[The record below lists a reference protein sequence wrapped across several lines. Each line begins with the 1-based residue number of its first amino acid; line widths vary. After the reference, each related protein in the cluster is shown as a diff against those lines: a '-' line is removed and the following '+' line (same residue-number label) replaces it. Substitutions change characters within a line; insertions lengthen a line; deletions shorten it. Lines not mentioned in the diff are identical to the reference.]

1 LSEKEFAYAP
11 QEDVQKR
18 ANLPSRAITRAII
31 PAAGLGTRLLSV
43 TKEQPKEMLAVFAPG
58 RFGGTSLKPVVQ
70 LISEQL
76 QTCGIREFC
85 FVVGRGKRAIED
97 HFDKSYEL
105 EHKLR
110 ESGNSEALSE
120 VQRIASMADIF
131 YIRQKEQ
138 LGLGHAI
145 LCAKK
150 HVGNEPFAV
159 MLGDDIVVNERP
171 CIGQL
176 VDVFDEMHSS
186 VVGVE
191 QVPKSKIHRYGVI
204 KGKKVR
210 DEIYKVYDLVEKP
223 SPEEAPSDLAIIGR
237 YVFQPEIFSF
247 LEKIGPGKN
256 GEYQLTDAMRL
267 LCRKK
272 GMYGLRFKGRR
283 FDIGSKADW
292 VKATIALSLERK
304 DLADEL
310 RGIHEMLDKKH

>member
-1 LSEKEFAYAP
+1 MRTMK
-11 QEDVQKR
+11 VV
-18 ANLPSRAITRAII
+18 I
-31 PAAGLGTRLLSV
+31 PAAGMGIRFLPA
-43 TKEQPKEMLAVFAPG
+43 TKAQPKEML
-58 RFGGTSLKPVVQ
+58 PVVDKPAIQ
-70 LISEQL
+70 Y
-76 QTCGIREFC
+76 
-85 FVVGRGKRAIED
+85 VVEEAVASGMTDIIIITGRGKRAIED

-110 ESGNSEALSE
+110 ESGNSEALAE

-150 HVGNEPFAV
+150 HIGNEPFAV
-159 MLGDDIVVNERP
+159 MLGDDIVVSDKP

-176 VDVFDEMHSS
+176 VDVFDDVKAS

-191 QVPKSKIHRYGVI
+191 QVPKSKIQRYGVI
-204 KGKKVR
+204 KGRRVK
-210 DEIYKVYDLVEKP
+210 DDIYKVDDLVEKP

-237 YVFQPEIFSF
+237 YVFQPDIFSS
-247 LEKIGPGKN
+247 LEKIGPGKG

-267 LCRKK
+267 VCRKS
-272 GMYGLRFKGRR
+272 GLYGLKFKGRR

-292 VKATIALSLERK
+292 IRATVALSMERK

-310 RGIHEMLDKKH
+310 KSAPEFAIRKH

>member
-1 LSEKEFAYAP
+1 MAKKPLYGHQMPFPTMK
-11 QEDVQKR
+11 VV
-18 ANLPSRAITRAII
+18 I
-31 PAAGLGTRLLSV
+31 PAAGMGTRFLPA
-43 TKEQPKEMLAVFAPG
+43 TKAQPKEML
-58 RFGGTSLKPVVQ
+58 PVVDKPAIQ
-70 LISEQL
+70 Y
-76 QTCGIREFC
+76 
-85 FVVGRGKRAIED
+85 VVEEAVESGMTDIIIITGRGKRAIED

-110 ESGNSEALSE
+110 ESGNKEALEE

-159 MLGDDIVVNERP
+159 MLGDDIVVNEKP

-176 VDVFDEMHSS
+176 VDVHEDYRAS

-191 QVPKSKIHRYGVI
+191 KVPASKISRYGVI
-204 KGKKVR
+204 SGKRVK
-210 DEIYKVYDLVEKP
+210 DNIFKIDDLIEKP
-223 SPEEAPSDLAIIGR
+223 SPSEAPSDLAIIGR
-237 YVFQPEIFSF
+237 YVFEPEIFTY
-247 LEKIGPGKN
+247 LERIGPGKG

-272 GMYGLRFKGRR
+272 GLYGLRFSGRR

-292 VKATIALSLERK
+292 IRATIELSMDRE
-304 DLADEL
+304 DISEEL
-310 RGIHEMLDKKH
+310 RSAVQKARR

>member
-1 LSEKEFAYAP
+1 MK
-11 QEDVQKR
+11 VV
-18 ANLPSRAITRAII
+18 I
-31 PAAGLGTRLLSV
+31 PAAGMGTRFLPA
-43 TKEQPKEMLAVFAPG
+43 TKAQPKEML
-58 RFGGTSLKPVVQ
+58 PVVDKPAIQ
-70 LISEQL
+70 Y
-76 QTCGIREFC
+76 
-85 FVVGRGKRAIED
+85 VVEEAVESGMTDIIIITGRGKRAIED

-110 ESGNSEALSE
+110 ESGNKEALEE

-159 MLGDDIVVNERP
+159 MLGDDIVVNEKP

-176 VDVFDEMHSS
+176 VDVHEDYRAS

-191 QVPKSKIHRYGVI
+191 KVPASKISRYGVI
-204 KGKKVR
+204 SGKRVKNNIFKI
-210 DEIYKVYDLVEKP
+210 DDLIEKP
-223 SPEEAPSDLAIIGR
+223 SPSEAPSDLAIIGR
-237 YVFQPEIFSF
+237 YVFEPEIFTY
-247 LEKIGPGKN
+247 LERIGPGKG

-272 GMYGLRFKGRR
+272 GLYGLRFSGRR

-292 VKATIALSLERK
+292 IRATIELSMDRE
-304 DLADEL
+304 DISEEL
-310 RGIHEMLDKKH
+310 RSAVQKARR

>member
-1 LSEKEFAYAP
+1 MK
-11 QEDVQKR
+11 VV
-18 ANLPSRAITRAII
+18 I
-31 PAAGLGTRLLSV
+31 PAAGLGVRFLPA
-43 TKEQPKEMLAVFAPG
+43 TKAQPKEML
-58 RFGGTSLKPVVQ
+58 PVVDKPAIQ
-70 LISEQL
+70 Y
-76 QTCGIREFC
+76 
-85 FVVGRGKRAIED
+85 VVEEAVASGMTDIIIITGRGKRAIED

-110 ESGNSEALSE
+110 ESGNSEALRE

-159 MLGDDIVVNERP
+159 MLGDDIVVSHRP

-176 VDVFDEMHSS
+176 VDVFDGVGAS

-191 QVPKSKIHRYGVI
+191 QVPKFKIHKYGVI
-204 KGKKVR
+204 KGRRIR
-210 DEIYKVYDLVEKP
+210 DDIYQVSDLVEKP
-223 SPEEAPSDLAIIGR
+223 SPDEAPSDLAIIGR
-237 YVFQPEIFSF
+237 YVFKPEIFRF
-247 LEKIGPGKN
+247 LEKIGPGKG

-267 LCRKK
+267 LCGKK
-272 GMYGLRFKGRR
+272 GLFGLKFKGRR

-292 VKATIALSLERK
+292 VRATVALSMERA
-304 DLADEL
+304 DLAEEL
-310 RGIHEMLDKKH
+310 GQSLDHLAKRR

>member
-1 LSEKEFAYAP
+1 MK
-11 QEDVQKR
+11 VV
-18 ANLPSRAITRAII
+18 I
-31 PAAGLGTRLLSV
+31 PAAGMGIRFLPA
-43 TKEQPKEMLAVFAPG
+43 TKAQPKEML
-58 RFGGTSLKPVVQ
+58 PVVDKPAIQ
-70 LISEQL
+70 Y
-76 QTCGIREFC
+76 
-85 FVVGRGKRAIED
+85 VVEEAVASGMTDIIIITGRGKRAIED

-110 ESGNSEALSE
+110 ESGNSEALAE

-150 HVGNEPFAV
+150 HIGNEPFAV
-159 MLGDDIVVNERP
+159 MLGDDIVVSDRP

-176 VDVFDEMHSS
+176 VDVFDDVKAS

-191 QVPKSKIHRYGVI
+191 QVPKSKIQRYGVI
-204 KGKKVR
+204 KGRRVK
-210 DEIYKVYDLVEKP
+210 DDIYKVDDLVEKP

-237 YVFQPEIFSF
+237 YVFQPDIFSS
-247 LEKIGPGKN
+247 LEKIGPGKG

-267 LCRKK
+267 VCRKY
-272 GMYGLRFKGRR
+272 GMYGLKFKGRR
-283 FDIGSKADW
+283 FDIGSKVDW
-292 VKATIALSLERK
+292 IRATVALSMERK

-310 RGIHEMLDKKH
+310 KSAPEFAIRKH

>member
-1 LSEKEFAYAP
+1 MK
-11 QEDVQKR
+11 VV
-18 ANLPSRAITRAII
+18 I
-31 PAAGLGTRLLSV
+31 PAAGMGTRFLPA
-43 TKEQPKEMLAVFAPG
+43 TKAQPKEML
-58 RFGGTSLKPVVQ
+58 PVVDKPAIQ
-70 LISEQL
+70 Y
-76 QTCGIREFC
+76 
-85 FVVGRGKRAIED
+85 VVEEAVASGMTDIIIITGRGKRAIED

-110 ESGNSEALSE
+110 ESGNQEALEE

-159 MLGDDIVVNERP
+159 MLGDDIVVNEMP

-176 VDVFDEMHSS
+176 VDVHEDYGAS

-191 QVPKSKIHRYGVI
+191 KVPASKISRYGVI
-204 KGKKVR
+204 SGKRVK
-210 DEIYKVYDLVEKP
+210 DSIFKIDDLIEKP
-223 SPEEAPSDLAIIGR
+223 SPSEAPSDLAIIGR
-237 YVFQPEIFSF
+237 YVFEPEIFAY
-247 LEKIGPGKN
+247 LERIGPGKG

-272 GMYGLRFKGRR
+272 GLYGLRFSGRR

-292 VKATIALSLERK
+292 IRATIELSMDRE
-304 DLADEL
+304 DISEEL
-310 RGIHEMLDKKH
+310 RSALKKARR

>member
-1 LSEKEFAYAP
+1 MK
-11 QEDVQKR
+11 VV
-18 ANLPSRAITRAII
+18 I
-31 PAAGLGTRLLSV
+31 PAAGMGIRFLPA
-43 TKEQPKEMLAVFAPG
+43 TKAQPKEML
-58 RFGGTSLKPVVQ
+58 PVVDKPAIQ
-70 LISEQL
+70 Y
-76 QTCGIREFC
+76 
-85 FVVGRGKRAIED
+85 VVEEAVASGMTDIIIITGRGKRAIED

-110 ESGNSEALSE
+110 ESGNSEALAE

-150 HVGNEPFAV
+150 HIGNEPFAV
-159 MLGDDIVVNERP
+159 MLGDDIVASDKP

-176 VDVFDEMHSS
+176 VDVFEDMKAS

-191 QVPKSKIHRYGVI
+191 QVPKSKIQRYGVI
-204 KGKKVR
+204 KGRRVK
-210 DEIYKVYDLVEKP
+210 DDIYKVEDLVEKP

-237 YVFQPEIFSF
+237 YVFQPDIFTS
-247 LEKIGPGKN
+247 LEKIGPGKG

-267 LCRKK
+267 VCRKS
-272 GMYGLRFKGRR
+272 GLYGLKFKGRR

-292 VKATIALSLERK
+292 IRATVALSMERK

-310 RGIHEMLDKKH
+310 RSAPEFAGRKH

>member
-1 LSEKEFAYAP
+1 MK
-11 QEDVQKR
+11 VV
-18 ANLPSRAITRAII
+18 I
-31 PAAGLGTRLLSV
+31 PAAGLGIRFLPA
-43 TKEQPKEMLAVFAPG
+43 TKAQPKEML
-58 RFGGTSLKPVVQ
+58 PVVDKPAIQ
-70 LISEQL
+70 Y
-76 QTCGIREFC
+76 
-85 FVVGRGKRAIED
+85 VVEEAVASGMTDIIMITGRGKRAIED

-110 ESGNSEALSE
+110 ESGNSEALAE
-120 VQRIASMADIF
+120 VQKIASMADIF

-176 VDVFDEMHSS
+176 VEAFEQVKSS

-191 QVPKSKIHRYGVI
+191 QVPKSRIQRYGVI
-204 KGKKVR
+204 KGKRFK
-210 DEIYKVYDLVEKP
+210 DDLYKVEDLVEKP
-223 SPEEAPSDLAIIGR
+223 TPEEAPSDLAIIGR

-247 LEKIGPGKN
+247 LEKIGPGKG

-267 LCRKK
+267 LCRKN
-272 GMYGLRFKGRR
+272 GLYGLKFKGRR
-283 FDIGSKADW
+283 YDIGSKADW
-292 VKATIALSLERK
+292 VRATIELSLERS
-304 DLADEL
+304 DLAPEL
-310 RGIHEMLDKKH
+310 RAALGSIRKSI

>member
-1 LSEKEFAYAP
+1 MMK
-11 QEDVQKR
+11 VV
-18 ANLPSRAITRAII
+18 I
-31 PAAGLGTRLLSV
+31 PAAGLGIRFLPA
-43 TKEQPKEMLAVFAPG
+43 TKAQPKEML
-58 RFGGTSLKPVVQ
+58 PVVDKPAIQ
-70 LISEQL
+70 Y
-76 QTCGIREFC
+76 
-85 FVVGRGKRAIED
+85 VVEEAVASGMTDIIIITGRGKRAIED

-110 ESGNSEALSE
+110 ETGNSEALSE

-150 HVGNEPFAV
+150 HIGNEPFAV

-176 VDVFDEMHSS
+176 VEVFEDVKAS

-191 QVPKSKIHRYGVI
+191 QVPKAKLHRYGVI
-204 KGKKVR
+204 KGKRVK
-210 DEIYKVYDLVEKP
+210 DEVYKVEDLVEKP
-223 SPEEAPSDLAIIGR
+223 AANEAPSDLAIIGR
-237 YVFQPEIFSF
+237 YVFEPDIFRY
-247 LEKIGPGKN
+247 LEKTSPGKG
-256 GEYQLTDAMRL
+256 GEIQLTDAMRL
-267 LCRKK
+267 MCRKS
-272 GMYGLRFKGRR
+272 GLYGLRFKGKR

-292 VKATIALSLERK
+292 VRATIELSMERH

-310 RGIHEMLDKKH
+310 RPSFEAACKRR

>member
-1 LSEKEFAYAP
+1 M
-11 QEDVQKR
+11 
-18 ANLPSRAITRAII
+18 I
-31 PAAGLGTRLLSV
+31 PAAGLGIRFLPA
-43 TKEQPKEMLAVFAPG
+43 TKAQPKEML
-58 RFGGTSLKPVVQ
+58 PVVDKPAIQ
-70 LISEQL
+70 Y
-76 QTCGIREFC
+76 
-85 FVVGRGKRAIED
+85 VVEEAVASGMTDIIMITGRGKRAIED

-110 ESGNSEALSE
+110 ELGNSEALSE

-176 VDVFDEMHSS
+176 VEAFEEVGSS

-191 QVPKSKIHRYGVI
+191 QVPRSRISRYGVI
-204 KGKKVR
+204 KGKRFR
-210 DEIYKVYDLVEKP
+210 DDLYKVEDLVEKP
-223 SPEEAPSDLAIIGR
+223 AADEAPSDLAIIGR
-237 YVFQPEIFSF
+237 YVFQPEIFTF
-247 LEKIGPGKN
+247 LEKIGPGKG

-267 LCRKK
+267 LCRRK
-272 GMYGLRFKGRR
+272 GLYGLKFKGRR
-283 FDIGSKADW
+283 FDIGSKADY
-292 VKATIALSLERK
+292 VRATIALSMERK

-310 RGIHEMLDKKH
+310 RQSPDLFRKR